1 MEEGNRKFGEVDALV
16 HEGVWLDCIGEAY
29 VVACRRGRKVAVITS
44 EEGLVRTREDRTKG
58 ENGGRTYS
66 QLPAG
71 IRGAGALSAE
81 LASERKRPNWG
92 MRSGLIM
99 VLEEYLDWLLGRR
112 R

>member
-1 MEEGNRKFGEVDALV
+1 MEEGYRKFGEVDALV

-29 VVACRRGRKVAVITS
+29 VVACRRGRNITS

-71 IRGAGALSAE
+71 TGRAGALSAE